1 MKHVWAF
8 SCSPDEED
16 KFPELYSS
24 FKKALYRFNDE
35 YEFAVAR
42 GKIIEVSRS
51 DGKISASWT
60 EGKGSAQETQFS
72 ILLEKMSVS

>member
-8 SCSPDEED
+8 SCTPDDEGH
-16 KFPELYSS
+16 FPELYSS

-35 YEFAVAR
+35 YGFALAR

-51 DGKISASWT
+51 DGKIAASWT
-60 EGKGSAQETQFS
+60 EDKGTVQETQFS
-72 ILLEKMSVS
+72 ILLEKISVG